1 MKKLWWLL
9 FGISILTGCT
19 DKEGNQGNP
28 AISTADTPKPAG
40 LVTIPPDSPKLEHIR
55 VEPVRVAEIPTDE
68 VVSPGKIEANP
79 NRLSRVGLPVA
90 GRIVSV
96 KVKLGDAVTSGQ
108 PLLEI
113 ESPDAEAAMSTYLQS
128 EASVTQAKAS
138 LVKSQADFDRASDLY
153 EHNAIAKK
161 EVLSAENTLAQSK
174 AALEQ
179 ASASREQALRRLEIL
194 GLKAGNFGQKV
205 VVRAPIAGKVLEMS
219 IAPGEYRND
228 TNAPLITIADL
239 STVWVASDVPESYIR
254 FIQVGERV
262 DTTLLAYPGE
272 TFFGR
277 VTRIADTVDPQTRTV
292 KVRAELDNSRGRF
305 RPEMYGSIHH
315 IDSTRQMPVLPV
327 GAVIQGDG
335 DSIVFVERSRGGF
348 QQTTVRVG
356 KRSGDMVPILSGLKA
371 GERVVVDGA
380 MLLKGP

>member
-1 MKKLWWLL
+1 M
-9 FGISILTGCT
+9 
-19 DKEGNQGNP
+19 
-28 AISTADTPKPAG
+28 
-40 LVTIPPDSPKLEHIR
+40 
-55 VEPVRVAEIPTDE
+55 AEIPTDE
-68 VVSPGKIEANP
+68 VISPGKIETNP
-79 NRLSRVGLPVA
+79 NRLSRVVLPVS

-113 ESPDAEAAMSTYLQS
+113 ESPDADGAMSTYLQS

-138 LVKSQADFDRASDLY
+138 LVKAQADFDRASDLY

-161 EVLSAENTLAQSK
+161 EVLSADNSLAQSK

-179 ASASREQALRRLEIL
+179 ANASREQALRRLEIL
-194 GLKAGNFGQKV
+194 GLKPGSFGQKV

-219 IAPGEYRND
+219 VAPGEYRND

-315 IDSTRQMPVLPV
+315 IESTRNLPVLPV

-335 DSIVFVERSRGGF
+335 DSVVFVEKGRGRF
-348 QQTTVRVG
+348 QQTTVSVG
-356 KRSGDMVPILSGLKA
+356 KRSGDIVPILSGLKS

-380 MLLKGP
+380 MLLKGL